1 MARRPAGP
9 VVPDPLQA
17 ARRALQAANKTMAR
31 HYCEC
36 ARCCQARWDVTR
48 FCDAGYALAKV
59 IARTSAAVRRAED
72 RKRGLPAQGALF

>member
-17 ARRALQAANKTMAR
+17 ARRTLQAANKAMAR

-36 ARCCQARWDVTR
+36 TRCCHAGQDMTR

-72 RKRGLPAQGALF
+72 RKRGLPVQGELF